1 MPAQAGARGEG
12 ETGVVPDIQWDE
24 GGKEDEGEGEDEDEE
39 KGGDGHDCAPE
50 PMGVPPE
57 GPGTK
62 ASVEARRP
70 GAVAR
75 SV

>member
-24 GGKEDEGEGEDEDEE
+24 GEGEDEE
-39 KGGDGHDCAPE
+39 KGGDGTAARPNRWGRR
-50 PMGVPPE
+50 PR
-57 GPGTK
+57 GPGAK
-62 ASVEARRP
+62 ALVEARRP